1 MEDYEKIIDKNN
13 GIIYANRLQEYKMD
27 RHILRALVEKGIL
40 KRIEHGIYAR
50 PDKNIN
56 EFWLMGEK
64 YKNGIFSH
72 NTALYFYDMTDRT
85 PLQLDDIS

>member
-40 KRIEHGIYAR
+40 KRIEHGIYAS

-56 EFWLMGEK
+56 EFCNQN
-64 YKNGIFSH
+64 KN
-72 NTALYFYDMTDRT
+72 
-85 PLQLDDIS
+85 